1 MKKFIWAAVLVLLI
15 GAGLYFFA
23 PGADRWV
30 KELTASMIE
39 DGGPTTVTLHMD
51 DGDIKIQLLP
61 EVAPKLSENFWRL
74 ADSGKYDGTKF
85 HRVIPGF
92 MIQGGDFENGN
103 GTGGESFWGG
113 LLDDEFSDTV
123 SHIRGA
129 VSMANR
135 GADTNGSQ
143 FFIVHQN
150 ATFLDGRHSIFGQVI
165 EGMDVVDKI
174 TATRTDMND
183 APLKDVVIQKVTI
196 E

>member
-1 MKKFIWAAVLVLLI
+1 MKKFLWLIVVLVLV

-23 PGADRWV
+23 PGANQWV
-30 KELTASMIE
+30 SQLTASLI
-39 DGGPTTVTLHMD
+39 DQQTPSIATLHTT

-61 EVAPKLSENFWRL
+61 DVAPKLSENFWRL
-74 ADSGKYDGTKF
+74 ADAGKYDGTKF

-92 MIQGGDFENGN
+92 MIQGGDFENGD
-103 GTGGESFWGG
+103 GTGGESYWGG
-113 LLDDEFSDTV
+113 LLPDEISPTV
-123 SHIRGA
+123 SHVRGA

-135 GADTNGSQ
+135 GANTNGSQ

-174 TATRTDMND
+174 AAAQTDMND
-183 APLKDVVIQKVTI
+183 MPLEDIIIQKVTL